1 MTTILL
7 SIILLL
13 VDLALCSCG
22 SSDQSTVCGKK
33 GEKETWL
40 KPLKQMFPEKHAAQM
55 GEVWHQFRRNKV
67 RYGRFCHCTDHRIRS
82 HCLQMSLLD
91 YDTQVVGQNV
101 AERLQWP
108 SARHWF
114 GTDEL
119 GRDIF
124 FRVLYGTRFSCSVG
138 LVAVTIG
145 LVIGVTLGAI
155 AGFYGGTLEEVIMRS
170 TDILGAVPNMLMAI
184 VIVSVLGQSI
194 WNLMLAVGITSV
206 PQFVRITRAAV
217 LTVRNQEYVEASKAI
232 GLSNRR
238 IIFKHILPNCLSPII
253 VQATLRVA
261 SAIIS
266 ASSLS
271 FLGLGVPAPSPE
283 WGALLSGGRKYIR
296 DYSYMTLF
304 PGLAI
309 MITVLALNMMGDGL
323 RDSLD
328 PKLKK

>member
-13 VDLALCSCG
+13 KLTCFMQLWILG
-22 SSDQSTVCGKK
+22 SKHSMWQK
-33 GEKETWL
+33 GEKRNMAKTVEANAPR
-40 KPLKQMFPEKHAAQM
+40 KARSQM
-55 GEVWHQFRRNKV
+55 GEVWHQFRRNKGAMV
-67 RYGRFCHCTDHRIRS
+67 GSAIVLIIVFVALFADVF
-82 HCLQMSLLD
+82 LD

-170 TDILGAVPNMLMAI
+170 TDILGAVPQYAD
-184 VIVSVLGQSI
+184 GDCY
-194 WNLMLAVGITSV
+194 
-206 PQFVRITRAAV
+206 RIRSRTEYLESDAGSGNYERAAV
-217 LTVRNQEYVEASKAI
+217 CTYYKGCGTDCEEPGICRSVEGHRVIKQKDYF
-232 GLSNRR
+232 LST
-238 IIFKHILPNCLSPII
+238 FFPNCLSPII
-253 VQATLRVA
+253 VQATPVWHL
-261 SAIIS
+261 
-266 ASSLS
+266 LL
-271 FLGLGVPAPSPE
+271 FLLPV
-283 WGALLSGGRKYIR
+283 
-296 DYSYMTLF
+296 
-304 PGLAI
+304 
-309 MITVLALNMMGDGL
+309 
-323 RDSLD
+323 
-328 PKLKK
+328 

>member
-1 MTTILL
+1 M
-7 SIILLL
+7 
-13 VDLALCSCG
+13 AK
-22 SSDQSTVCGKK
+22 TVEANVPRK
-33 GEKETWL
+33 
-40 KPLKQMFPEKHAAQM
+40 ARRQM
-55 GEVWHQFRRNKV
+55 GEVWHQFRRNKGAMV
-67 RYGRFCHCTDHRIRS
+67 GSAIVLIIVFVALFADVF
-82 HCLQMSLLD
+82 LD

-155 AGFYGGTLEEVIMRS
+155 AGFYGGPLEEVIMRS

-309 MITVLALNMMGDGL
+309 MITVLALNMM
-323 RDSLD
+323 
-328 PKLKK
+328 P

>member
-1 MTTILL
+1 M
-7 SIILLL
+7 
-13 VDLALCSCG
+13 AK
-22 SSDQSTVCGKK
+22 TV
-33 GEKETWL
+33 EANA
-40 KPLKQMFPEKHAAQM
+40 PRNARSQM
-55 GEVWHQFRRNKV
+55 GEVWHQFRRNKGAMV
-67 RYGRFCHCTDHRIRS
+67 GSAIVLIIVFVALFADVF
-82 HCLQMSLLD
+82 LD

>member
-1 MTTILL
+1 MANKTDKTAPREAR
-7 SIILLL
+7 S
-13 VDLALCSCG
+13 
-22 SSDQSTVCGKK
+22 
-33 GEKETWL
+33 
-40 KPLKQMFPEKHAAQM
+40 QMA
-55 GEVWHQFRRNKV
+55 EVWHQFRRNKGAMV
-67 RYGRFCHCTDHRIRS
+67 GSAVVFLIVFIALFADVF
-82 HCLQMSLLD
+82 LD
-91 YDTQVVGQNV
+91 YDTQVVGQNL
-101 AERLQWP
+101 ADRLQWP
-108 SARHWF
+108 SANHWF

-145 LVIGVTLGAI
+145 LLIGVTLGAI
-155 AGFYGGTLEEVIMRS
+155 AGFYGGWIEELIMRS
-170 TDILGAVPNMLMAI
+170 TDILSAVPNMLLAI

-206 PQFVRITRAAV
+206 PEFVRITRAAV

-232 GLSNRR
+232 GLTNRK

>member
-1 MTTILL
+1 MAKTTDTTTRKAR
-7 SIILLL
+7 S
-13 VDLALCSCG
+13 
-22 SSDQSTVCGKK
+22 QS
-33 GEKETWL
+33 
-40 KPLKQMFPEKHAAQM
+40 A
-55 GEVWHQFRRNKV
+55 EVWRQFRRNKGAMIGSAIV
-67 RYGRFCHCTDHRIRS
+67 MVIVFIALFADFF
-82 HCLQMSLLD
+82 LD
-91 YDTQVVGQNV
+91 YDIQVVGQNI

-108 SARHWF
+108 STKHWF

-124 FRVLYGTRFSCSVG
+124 CRILYGTRFSCSVG

-155 AGFYGGTLEEVIMRS
+155 AGFYGGSVEEFIMRT
-170 TDILGAVPNMLMAI
+170 TDILSAVPNMLLAI

-217 LTVRNQEYVEASKAI
+217 LTVRNQEYVEASRAI
-232 GLSNRR
+232 GLTNRK

-271 FLGLGVPAPSPE
+271 FLGLGVPAPAPE

-296 DYSYMTLF
+296 EYSYMTFF

-323 RDSLD
+323 RDALD

>member
-1 MTTILL
+1 M
-7 SIILLL
+7 
-13 VDLALCSCG
+13 AK
-22 SSDQSTVCGKK
+22 TVEANAPRK
-33 GEKETWL
+33 
-40 KPLKQMFPEKHAAQM
+40 ARSQM
-55 GEVWHQFRRNKV
+55 GEVWHQFRRNKGAMV
-67 RYGRFCHCTDHRIRS
+67 GSAIVLIIVFVALFADVF
-82 HCLQMSLLD
+82 LD

-145 LVIGVTLGAI
+145 LVIGVTLGDI

>member
-1 MTTILL
+1 M
-7 SIILLL
+7 
-13 VDLALCSCG
+13 AK
-22 SSDQSTVCGKK
+22 TVEANAPRK
-33 GEKETWL
+33 
-40 KPLKQMFPEKHAAQM
+40 ARSQM
-55 GEVWHQFRRNKV
+55 GEVWHQFRRNKGAMIGSAIV
-67 RYGRFCHCTDHRIRS
+67 LIIVFIALFADVF
-82 HCLQMSLLD
+82 LD

-296 DYSYMTLF
+296 DYSSMTLF

>member
-1 MTTILL
+1 M
-7 SIILLL
+7 
-13 VDLALCSCG
+13 AK
-22 SSDQSTVCGKK
+22 TVEANAPRK
-33 GEKETWL
+33 
-40 KPLKQMFPEKHAAQM
+40 ARSQM
-55 GEVWHQFRRNKV
+55 GEVWHQFRRNKGAMV
-67 RYGRFCHCTDHRIRS
+67 GSAIVLIIVFVALFADVF
-82 HCLQMSLLD
+82 LD

-155 AGFYGGTLEEVIMRS
+155 AGFYGGTLEEVIMRG

>member
-1 MTTILL
+1 MAKT
-7 SIILLL
+7 
-13 VDLALCSCG
+13 A
-22 SSDQSTVCGKK
+22 
-33 GEKETWL
+33 E
-40 KPLKQMFPEKHAAQM
+40 AAVTRKARSQAA
-55 GEVWHQFRRNKV
+55 EVWRQFRRNKGAMIGSAIV
-67 RYGRFCHCTDHRIRS
+67 LVIVFIAIFADVF
-82 HCLQMSLLD
+82 LD

-138 LVAVTIG
+138 LVAVSIG
-145 LVIGVTLGAI
+145 LVIGVTLGAV
-155 AGFYGGTLEEVIMRS
+155 AGYFGGAIEEVIMRS
-170 TDILGAVPNMLMAI
+170 TDILSAVPNMLMAI

-232 GLSNRR
+232 GLTNRK

-271 FLGLGVPAPSPE
+271 FLGLGVPAPAPE
-283 WGALLSGGRKYIR
+283 WGKWAWNL
-296 DYSYMTLF
+296 
-304 PGLAI
+304 P
-309 MITVLALNMMGDGL
+309 
-323 RDSLD
+323 
-328 PKLKK
+328 

>member
-1 MTTILL
+1 M
-7 SIILLL
+7 
-13 VDLALCSCG
+13 AK
-22 SSDQSTVCGKK
+22 TVEANAPRK
-33 GEKETWL
+33 
-40 KPLKQMFPEKHAAQM
+40 ARSQM
-55 GEVWHQFRRNKV
+55 GEVWHQFRRNKGAMV
-67 RYGRFCHCTDHRIRS
+67 GSAIVLIIVFVALFADVF
-82 HCLQMSLLD
+82 LD

-309 MITVLALNMMGDGL
+309 MITVLALNMMVDGL
-323 RDSLD
+323 GDSLD

>member
-1 MTTILL
+1 M
-7 SIILLL
+7 
-13 VDLALCSCG
+13 AK
-22 SSDQSTVCGKK
+22 TVKNAPRK
-33 GEKETWL
+33 ARS
-40 KPLKQMFPEKHAAQM
+40 QMA
-55 GEVWHQFRRNKV
+55 EVLHQFRKNKGAMLGGMIV
-67 RYGRFCHCTDHRIRS
+67 LVIIFIAVFADF
-82 HCLQMSLLD
+82 LLD
-91 YDTQVVGQNV
+91 YDTQVIGQNL
-101 AERLQWP
+101 AERLQSP
-108 SARHWF
+108 NANHWF

-124 FRVLYGTRFSCSVG
+124 FRILYGTRFSCSVG

-155 AGFYGGTLEEVIMRS
+155 AGFFGGWLEELIMRC

-217 LTVRNQEYVEASKAI
+217 LTVRNQEYVEASKSI
-232 GLSNRR
+232 GLNNRK

-309 MITVLALNMMGDGL
+309 MITVLALNLMGDGL
-323 RDSLD
+323 RDALD

>member
-1 MTTILL
+1 MANKTDKTAPREAR
-7 SIILLL
+7 S
-13 VDLALCSCG
+13 
-22 SSDQSTVCGKK
+22 
-33 GEKETWL
+33 
-40 KPLKQMFPEKHAAQM
+40 QMA
-55 GEVWHQFRRNKV
+55 EVWHQFRRNKGAMV
-67 RYGRFCHCTDHRIRS
+67 GSAVVLLIVFIALFSDVF
-82 HCLQMSLLD
+82 LD
-91 YDTQVVGQNV
+91 YDTQVVGQNLV
-101 AERLQWP
+101 DRLQWP
-108 SARHWF
+108 SAKHWF

-145 LVIGVTLGAI
+145 LLLGVTLGAI
-155 AGFYGGTLEEVIMRS
+155 AGFYGGWIEELIMRS
-170 TDILGAVPNMLMAI
+170 TDILSAVPNMLLAI

-206 PQFVRITRAAV
+206 PEFVRITRAAV

-232 GLSNRR
+232 GLTNRK

>member
-1 MTTILL
+1 M
-7 SIILLL
+7 
-13 VDLALCSCG
+13 AK
-22 SSDQSTVCGKK
+22 TVEANAPRK
-33 GEKETWL
+33 
-40 KPLKQMFPEKHAAQM
+40 ARSQM
-55 GEVWHQFRRNKV
+55 GEVWHQFRRNKGAMV
-67 RYGRFCHCTDHRIRS
+67 GSAIVLIIVFVALFADVF
-82 HCLQMSLLD
+82 LD

-304 PGLAI
+304 PGLAL